1 MYAPLLTGIVIGMI
15 IGGLAVAF
23 VLCALIR
30 AKQIE
35 VEIGDDF

>member
-1 MYAPLLTGIVIGMI
+1 MFITGLILGMI
-15 IGGLAVAF
+15 IGGLAVEF
-23 VLCALIR
+23 VICALIR